1 MTTCITRRRALRL
14 GALALPL
21 VHVRS
26 GHAAGKLALAFWDH
40 WVPGGN
46 DVMTQQINI
55 WARKNQVEV
64 TTDYMSAGNKLV
76 ITAAAEEQAKTGHD
90 AMAMAVWEV
99 QNHAH
104 SLEPV
109 DDVVQRL
116 IARYGP
122 TNEVNEYL
130 AKVNGIWMA
139 VPSNSG
145 SQNQPPVA
153 RIGVLREKAGLD
165 LLSMYPVNNEYT
177 SGADAW
183 TWDAHL
189 KAADACQKAGMPF
202 ALGLS
207 NAGDCVD
214 FCGALFAS
222 VRRGTDRCEGQN

>member
-1 MTTCITRRRALRL
+1 
-14 GALALPL
+14 
-21 VHVRS
+21 
-26 GHAAGKLALAFWDH
+26 
-40 WVPGGN
+40 
-46 DVMTQQINI
+46 
-55 WARKNQVEV
+55 
-64 TTDYMSAGNKLV
+64 MSAGNKLV
-76 ITAAAEEQAKTGHD
+76 ITAAAEAQAKTGHD

-116 IARYGP
+116 IVKYGP
-122 TNEVNEYL
+122 TNEVNDYF
-130 AKVNGIWMA
+130 AKVNGNWMA

-145 SQNQPPVA
+145 SKSTA
-153 RIGVLREKAGLD
+153 GGSISVLRDKAGLD
-165 LLSMYPVNNEYT
+165 LLSMYPVSNEYT

-222 VRRGTDRCEGQN
+222 YGADLTDAKGNITVRSDEVRQVLEYGNNW